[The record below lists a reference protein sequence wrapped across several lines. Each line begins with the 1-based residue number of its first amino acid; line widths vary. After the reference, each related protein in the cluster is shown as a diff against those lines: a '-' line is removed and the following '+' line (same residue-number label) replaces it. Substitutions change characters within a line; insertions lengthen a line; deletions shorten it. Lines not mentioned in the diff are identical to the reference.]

1 MGSRKT
7 FNIFVALLLV
17 LGIFATSAFSKACFC
32 GQACFHG
39 LNPKPKIKVNSLFHM
54 RCTGGLCKGCDLE
67 EGQNL
72 KIASCPVL
80 QSPNIKIFDN
90 VFILPTFVSHPSHYH
105 ILEHLNAFYVCEI
118 APSLPIYLQKLS
130 LLC

>member
-17 LGIFATSAFSKACFC
+17 LGIFATSVFSEACFC
-32 GQACFHG
+32 GRTCLHG
-39 LNPKPKIKVNSLFHM
+39 LQSKSKVNSLFHM

-67 EGQNL
+67 ENQNL
-72 KIASCPVL
+72 KITNSLVP
-80 QSPNIKIFDN
+80 QTSDIKIFVN
-90 VFILPTFVSHPSHYH
+90 ALSLSASIARPSHHQIIEPIDSVY
-105 ILEHLNAFYVCEI
+105 ICEI
-118 APSLPIYLQKLS
+118 ALSTSIYLQKLS